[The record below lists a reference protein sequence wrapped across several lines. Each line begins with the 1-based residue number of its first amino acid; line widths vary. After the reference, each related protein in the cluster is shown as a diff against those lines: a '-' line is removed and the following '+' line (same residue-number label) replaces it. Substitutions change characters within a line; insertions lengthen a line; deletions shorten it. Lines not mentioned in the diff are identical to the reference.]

1 VEAVAVGQPVHRDD
15 RLNGVRPSGQ
25 VERRAQR
32 SGADDVAHP
41 GDLAVGEPIPVDHQ
55 ARVRTKVARHG
66 DLGWRVGVRRA
77 SGAQHEGRRVT
88 GEHAA
93 ALD

>member
-1 VEAVAVGQPVHRDD
+1 MEAVAVGQPVHRDD

-32 SGADDVAHP
+32 GGAGDVAHP

-55 ARVRTKVARHG
+55 ARVRTRSPATVTSA
-66 DLGWRVGVRRA
+66 GV
-77 SGAQHEGRRVT
+77 SGCGAQ
-88 GEHAA
+88 AA
-93 ALD
+93 PSTRAAE